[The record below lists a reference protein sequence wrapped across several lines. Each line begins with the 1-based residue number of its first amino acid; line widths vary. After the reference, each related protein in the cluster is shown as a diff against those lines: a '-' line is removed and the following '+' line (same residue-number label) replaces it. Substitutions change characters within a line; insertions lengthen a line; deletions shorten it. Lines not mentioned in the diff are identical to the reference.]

1 MTGRADPRYD
11 ARVAVYPG
19 SFDPLTNGH
28 VDIIRRSRRLFDRV
42 IVAVVRG
49 REDRPGMF
57 TWEERIDLLRK
68 AVEHLPT
75 VEVEGFDE
83 MTVEFAKRK
92 GAVAIVRGI
101 RAVTDFEIEFD
112 MALMNRK
119 MAPHLESVYLMASQD
134 YLFISA
140 SRIRE
145 VSRLGYDVADLVPPH
160 VRTAIRQKLGFEPVS
175 G

>member
-1 MTGRADPRYD
+1 MRI
-11 ARVAVYPG
+11 VIFPG
-19 SFDPLTNGH
+19 GFDPVTNGH
-28 VDIIRRSRRLFDRV
+28 LDLVRRMTHLFDKV

-49 REDRPGMF
+49 REKSGMF
-57 TWEERIDLLRK
+57 TWDERIELFRK
-68 AVEHLPT
+68 AVADLPQ

-83 MTVEFAKRK
+83 MTVEFARKK

-101 RAVTDFEIEFD
+101 RAVSDFEAEFD

-134 YLFISA
+134 FLYISA

-145 VSRLGYDVADLVPPH
+145 VSKLGYDVADLVPAH
-160 VRTAIRQKLGFEPVS
+160 VRTALREKLNL
-175 G
+175 

>member
-1 MTGRADPRYD
+1 MRI
-11 ARVAVYPG
+11 VIFPG
-19 SFDPLTNGH
+19 GFDPVTNGH
-28 VDIIRRSRRLFDRV
+28 LDLVRRMTHLFDRV

-49 REDRPGMF
+49 REKSSMF
-57 TWEERIDLLRK
+57 TWEERIELFRK
-68 AVEHLPT
+68 AVEDLSQ

-83 MTVEFAKRK
+83 MTVEFAKAK

-101 RAVTDFEIEFD
+101 RAVSDFESEFD

-134 YLFISA
+134 FLYISA

-145 VSRLGYDVADLVPPH
+145 VSKLGYDVADLVPAH
-160 VRTAIRQKLGFEPVS
+160 VRTALREKLNL
-175 G
+175 

>member
-1 MTGRADPRYD
+1 MRI
-11 ARVAVYPG
+11 AVYPG
-19 SFDPLTNGH
+19 GFDPMTNGH
-28 VDIIRRSRRLFDRV
+28 LDLVRRMTHLFDRV
-42 IVAVVRG
+42 IVAVVKG
-49 REDRPGMF
+49 RDRPGMF
-57 TWEERIDLLRK
+57 TWEERVDLVAR
-68 AVEHLPT
+68 AVEDLPS

-101 RAVTDFEIEFD
+101 RAVSDFEVEFD

-134 YLFISA
+134 FLFVSA

-160 VRTAIRQKLGFEPVS
+160 VRSALREKLGLH
-175 G
+175 